1 VSHSK
6 LEADVLE
13 RSILDSAGGRVA
25 SSWAGRL
32 RRAWASS
39 AVRRLWMRAADE
51 WTLLTLSARIRTV
64 AVAIAAAMLADRAM
78 LWLSPRPADP
88 LSALLPLGVL
98 AASVVAAASSDALAR
113 GCERLR
119 R

>member
-1 VSHSK
+1 
-6 LEADVLE
+6 
-13 RSILDSAGGRVA
+13 
-25 SSWAGRL
+25 
-32 RRAWASS
+32 
-39 AVRRLWMRAADE
+39 
-51 WTLLTLSARIRTV
+51 
-64 AVAIAAAMLADRAM
+64 M